1 MLFRSYKR
9 RKRILQVIL
18 LYAIGSLNCNK
29 NNMARVLVL
38 GGNGFIG
45 RNLVE
50 ELWRRGHDVYSFD
63 LNSPDY
69 KMENVHYLEGDFFDD
84 FVLEQTLNDMDI
96 IYHAICTMNP
106 GNSNSKYIV
115 GYERDLIQS
124 IKLCDMMK
132 DKNKKIIFL
141 SSGGTV
147 YGKQEIFPVLEESIP
162 VPINHYGNLKL
173 CIENAM
179 RVFKYQNKMNIV
191 IARIANPYGPGQDYK
206 KGVGFIDAAMKRALN
221 DEVIEIWGN
230 GEVVRDYIFI
240 SDVCEA
246 LAILAERDIEY
257 DIINI
262 SSGRGMSQNEVI
274 SIIQKFFPSI
284 KVSYKQARTV
294 DTDII
299 YLSNDRLRKIWKKPM
314 ITLENGIEYYY
325 HYLTSSNQ
333 TKEG

>member
-1 MLFRSYKR
+1 M
-9 RKRILQVIL
+9 
-18 LYAIGSLNCNK
+18 
-29 NNMARVLVL
+29 L

-50 ELWRRGHDVYSFD
+50 ELFRRGHDVYSFD
-63 LNSPDY
+63 LNSPEY
-69 KMENVHYLEGDFFDD
+69 MLENVHYLEGDFFDD
-84 FVLEQTLNDMDI
+84 FVLEQTLKDMDI

-106 GNSNSKYIV
+106 GNSNNKYIV

-124 IKLCDMMK
+124 IKLCDMVK

-141 SSGGTV
+141 SSGGTI
-147 YGKQEIFPVLEESIP
+147 YGKQELLPVSEESIP

-173 CIENAM
+173 CIENTM
-179 RVFKYQNKMNIV
+179 RVFKYQNQMDIV
-191 IARIANPYGPGQDYK
+191 IARITNPYGPGQDYK

-246 LAILAERDIEY
+246 LAILAECDIEY
-257 DIINI
+257 DVINI

-274 SIIQKFFPSI
+274 SVIQKFFPTLKI
-284 KVSYKQARTV
+284 TYKNARSV
-294 DTDII
+294 DADKI
-299 YLSNDRLRKIWKKPM
+299 YLCNDRLREIWKKPM
-314 ITLENGIEYYY
+314 ISLEDGIERYY
-325 HYLTSSNQ
+325 HYLIKSNEAN
-333 TKEG
+333 K